1 MDGVVD
7 ADGLAVA
14 ATLGAAAEEAPV
26 DGGGVGVEP
35 QAPANAVVA
44 RTTSSGAV
52 NRIDRM
58 GRPPAMIAVPP
69 QTLRSSDGFRL

>member
-1 MDGVVD
+1 MDDVD

-14 ATLGAAAEEAPV
+14 ATLGAAEGAPV

-35 QAPANAVVA
+35 HAPANAVIP